1 MPRREYPFLP
11 DQYYHF
17 YNRGNNRQ
25 TIFFQRENYFYFLRG
40 LKKYVRGKVDILAYC
55 LMPTHYHILG
65 RVRPGVQTDEVS
77 RVMMRLGVSYT
88 KAINQRFDRTGSLFQ
103 GQFQGKPVQ
112 TYEYLLN
119 LCLYIHTNPVKDRLV
134 GQPEDWEFSNYL
146 EWINLRKGTLV
157 DRDFIEANFGSTEE
171 YRKLVMDTVQS
182 RRLWLSE
189 EMRAYW

>member
-55 LMPTHYHILG
+55 LMPTHYHMLG
-65 RVRPGVQTDEVS
+65 RVRSGVQTDEVS
-77 RVMMRLGVSYT
+77 RMMMRLGVSYT

-112 TYEYLLN
+112 TYEHLLN
-119 LCLYIHTNPVKDRLV
+119 LCLYIHTNPVKDGLV

-157 DRDFIEANFGSTEE
+157 DHDFIEANFGSAEE

-182 RRLWLSE
+182 RGLWLSE

>member
-25 TIFFQRENYFYFLRG
+25 TVFFQRENYFYFLRG

-55 LMPTHYHILG
+55 LMPTHYHMLG
-65 RVRPGVQTDEVS
+65 QVRPGVQTDEVS
-77 RVMMRLGVSYT
+77 RMMMRLGVSYT

-112 TYEYLLN
+112 TYEHLLN
-119 LCLYIHTNPVKDRLV
+119 LCLYIHTNPVKDGLV